1 MGRYP
6 LSGRHQ
12 TFSWLLRSS
21 LAHQRWRNCSLTRTK
36 IALCVSSAAEAPN
49 VKADAGFL
57 CRANGTADPVW

>member
-12 TFSWLLRSS
+12 AFSCPLRGS

-36 IALCVSSAAEAPN
+36 IALCVSSAAKAPN
-49 VKADAGFL
+49 VKTDAGFL
-57 CRANGTADPVW
+57 CRANGAADSVW